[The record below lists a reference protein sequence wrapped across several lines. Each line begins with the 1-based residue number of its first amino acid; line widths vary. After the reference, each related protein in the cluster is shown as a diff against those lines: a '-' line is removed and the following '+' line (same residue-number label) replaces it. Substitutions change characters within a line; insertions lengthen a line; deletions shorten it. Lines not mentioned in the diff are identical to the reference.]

1 MDALLSVPGLW
12 RLEREVVD
20 RVIRAGLG
28 ESARGLLLRRGGWRE
43 DRGG

>member
-20 RVIRAGLG
+20 RVIQAGLG
-28 ESARGLLLRRGGWRE
+28 ESARGFAFAQRRMER
-43 DRGG
+43 R